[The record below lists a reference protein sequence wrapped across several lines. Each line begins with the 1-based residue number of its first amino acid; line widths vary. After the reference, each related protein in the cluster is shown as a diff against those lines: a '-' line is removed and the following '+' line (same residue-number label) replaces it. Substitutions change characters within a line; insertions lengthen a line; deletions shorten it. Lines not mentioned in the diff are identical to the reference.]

1 MAKNT
6 QPAWVGKLRKQ
17 LKRAGEK
24 DPDLTRF
31 GADSH
36 KYQLNPPASEETIA
50 AFETRFGISLPEG
63 YRDFLLRMGNGGA
76 GPFYGLYS
84 LETSGPGQLPDY
96 PDGAVLPLGTQ
107 GCTLM
112 TGLVLDG
119 PNRGRVIYYDE
130 DQCSPPTL
138 MREADFLAWYDRWT
152 REVIAGYDDE
162 EMYFGLYLD
171 GKPQELMELYEK
183 TEDVQ
188 ARIEIVESCYKFQEL
203 PSKQKT
209 FFKKA
214 CDGEGDP
221 GLRMVLIK
229 MLSYFHVPGMEG
241 QVGVLWDF
249 GAYPEAISVICYSGG
264 WEIKETWW
272 PQVLEKMSSL
282 RGQPFQDACHI
293 FSALKDYP
301 EIHAGLLKDQLY
313 RTDLDR
319 NDKNFLFTCLS
330 KLNGR
335 EEVLDYFLNFLP
347 DEKNHQRMEHTTL
360 IYAIWVTKGL
370 QDPRL
375 ERVWVSLLD
384 KFRTTQD
391 ARDDYKGSQMHLKSM
406 IDPQKDCCVGASHPF
421 GVICSNLMGCLDH
434 FGLDYRGAWKL
445 LMDSEQWASWKQEH
459 GFSS

>member
-1 MAKNT
+1 MAKTT
-6 QPAWVGKLRKQ
+6 QPVWAGKLRKQ

-24 DPDLTRF
+24 DSNFSRF

-36 KYQLNPPASEETIA
+36 KYQRKSPASEDMIA
-50 AFETRFGISLPEG
+50 AFEAHIGISLPDG
-63 YRDFLLRMGNGGA
+63 YRNFLLWIGNGGA

-84 LETSGPGQLPDY
+84 LGAAEPCQLPDY
-96 PDGAVLPLGTQ
+96 SAGAVLPLGTQ

-119 PNRGRVIYYDE
+119 PDRGRVIYYDE
-130 DQCSPPTL
+130 DQCSPPTV
-138 MREADFLAWYDRWT
+138 MREPDFLTWYERWI

-171 GKPQELMELYEK
+171 GNPQELMERYEQ

-188 ARIEIVESCYKFQEL
+188 TRIEIVESCYKFLEL
-203 PSKQKT
+203 PSKQKAY
-209 FFKKA
+209 FKKV
-214 CDGEGDP
+214 CDGEQDP

-229 MLSYFHVPGMEG
+229 MLCHFHVSGMVE
-241 QVGVLWDF
+241 QIGVLWDF

-264 WEIKETWW
+264 WEAKEVWW
-272 PQVLEKMSSL
+272 PRVLEKMSSL
-282 RGQPFQDACHI
+282 RGQPFWDACSI

-301 EIHAGLLKDQLY
+301 EIHAGLLKSQLY
-313 RTDLDR
+313 REDLDW
-319 NDKNFLFTCLS
+319 NDKSFLFTCLS

-335 EEVLDYFLNFLP
+335 EEVLDYFLDYLP
-347 DEKNHQRMEHTTL
+347 DEKNHERMEYHTL
-360 IYAIWVTKGL
+360 IYAIWVTKGIHDL
-370 QDPRL
+370 RL

-391 ARDDYKGSQMHLKSM
+391 AQDDYKGSQLHLKSQ
-406 IDPQKDCCVGASHPF
+406 IDPNGDCCAGACHPF
-421 GVICSNLMGCLDH
+421 GVICSNLMACLNH

-445 LMDSEQWASWKQEH
+445 LMDNGQWAGWKLEH
-459 GFSS
+459 GLVL

>member
-1 MAKNT
+1 MAKST
-6 QPAWVGKLRKQ
+6 QPAWVAKLRRQ

-24 DPDLTRF
+24 DLDFSRF

-36 KYQLNPPASEETIA
+36 KYRLNPPASEETIA

-84 LETSGPGQLPDY
+84 LETADPGQLPDY

-119 PNRGRVIYYDE
+119 PDRGRVIYYDE

-138 MREADFLAWYDRWT
+138 MREADFLTWYDRWT

-171 GKPQELMELYEK
+171 GKPQELTELYER
-183 TEDVQ
+183 TEDIQ
-188 ARIEIVESCYKFQEL
+188 TRIEIVESCYKFQNL

-214 CDGEGDP
+214 CDGEGAP
-221 GLRMVLIK
+221 GLRMTLIK
-229 MLSYFHVPGMEG
+229 MLSHFRTPGMEG
-241 QVGVLWDF
+241 QIDALWDF
-249 GAYPEAISVICYSGG
+249 GAYPEAISVISSSGG
-264 WEIKETWW
+264 IPIKEAWW
-272 PQVLEKMSSL
+272 SRVLEKLSSL
-282 RGQPFQDACHI
+282 RGQPFWDACGI
-293 FSALKDYP
+293 FSILKDRPY
-301 EIHAGLLKDQLY
+301 IHAGLLKNQLY
-313 RTDLDR
+313 RTDLDQ
-319 NDKNFLFTCLS
+319 NDRNFLFTCLS

-335 EEVLDYFLNFLP
+335 EEVLDYFLDYLP
-347 DEKNHQRMEHTTL
+347 DERNHERAEYMTL
-360 IYAIWVTKGL
+360 IYAIWVTKGV
-370 QDPRL
+370 QNHRL
-375 ERVWVSLLD
+375 EGVWVSLLD

-391 ARDDYKGSQMHLKSM
+391 ARDDYKGSQLHLKSM
-406 IDPQKDCCVGASHPF
+406 IDPNGDCCAGACHPF

-434 FGLDYRGAWKL
+434 FGLDYRGGWKL
-445 LMDSEQWASWKQEH
+445 LMDDRRWSEWKRER
-459 GFSS
+459 GFIF